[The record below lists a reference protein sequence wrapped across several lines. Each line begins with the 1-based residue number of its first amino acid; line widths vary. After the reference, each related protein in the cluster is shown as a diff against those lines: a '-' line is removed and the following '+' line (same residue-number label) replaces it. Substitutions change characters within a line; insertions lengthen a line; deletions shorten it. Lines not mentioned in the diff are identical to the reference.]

1 MSKFHTAMGRE
12 LDMSA
17 LASKNER
24 VRAVGNMNVN
34 ARGDVLD
41 SQNQIIEDN
50 NTRVNNIYNKT
61 VAMEHG
67 VTKPPTIDPDTI

>member
-1 MSKFHTAMGRE
+1 MSKFNTAMGRE

-17 LASKNER
+17 LASRNEK

-41 SQNQIIEDN
+41 SQNQIITDN
-50 NTRVNNIYNKT
+50 NSRVSNIYNKT
-61 VAMEHG
+61 VAAEHG
-67 VTKPPTIDPDTI
+67 IAKPPTIQPDSN

>member
-1 MSKFHTAMGRE
+1 MSKFSTAMGRE

-17 LASKNER
+17 LASRNEK

-34 ARGDVLD
+34 ARGDVLN

-50 NTRVNNIYNKT
+50 NSRVNNIYSKT
-61 VAMEHG
+61 VTEHG
-67 VTKPPTIDPDTI
+67 VIKPPTIDPDTI

>member
-1 MSKFHTAMGRE
+1 MSKFSTAMGRE

-17 LASKNER
+17 LASRNEK

-61 VAMEHG
+61 VAEHG
-67 VTKPPTIDPDTI
+67 VVKPHTIDPDTI